1 MSNNRKFEEVSMEDI
16 LEISYDIWDRSIEE
30 YKKSINNDNNATY
43 KDAMKYRYYHS
54 KLTGDIALKI
64 YRKYIIDKDDM
75 NERILYLS
83 ALTHDIKKIDKKHS
97 MVGADWV
104 RNNLKDFFDISYE
117 DIEKV
122 ALLVRYHKSS
132 VKKIEHI
139 KDKNILNLILVLQIA
154 DSLSKFREKAVYKEI
169 SLDKVRKKLIEVI
182 EGFNK

>member
-1 MSNNRKFEEVSMEDI
+1 MSTRKNFREASIKYI
-16 LEISYDIWDRSIEE
+16 LKISYDIWDRSIEE
-30 YKKSINNDNNATY
+30 YKKTMNDYNNVTY

-54 KLTGDIALKI
+54 KLTGDIALKL
-64 YRKYIIDKDDM
+64 YRKYIINKNDG

-83 ALTHDIKKIDKKHS
+83 ALIHDIKKIDKKHS
-97 MVGADWV
+97 LVGADWI
-104 RNNLKDFFDISYE
+104 RKNIKDFFEMCDE

-132 VKKIEHI
+132 VKKIENI
-139 KDKNILNLILVLQIA
+139 QDENILDLILILQVA

-169 SLDKVRKKLIEVI
+169 DYDKLKKKLIEVI